1 MNLFDILE
9 MLIDWCAACKRHADG
24 DINKSIEINTKRFN
38 LSPQLVN
45 IFKNTIPSIKD
56 GFEDLHTQKDIY

>member
-24 DINKSIEINTKRFN
+24 DIEKSIEINTKRFN

-45 IFKNTIPSIKD
+45 IIKNTVPCLEDKFKD
-56 GFEDLHTQKDIY
+56 LKTQKDIY